1 MKADL
6 KTLLAQ
12 GAPVIADGAMGSLL
26 LAEGLPVGSPSPLW
40 NIERLDIV
48 RGIHR
53 AYISAGAQVILTN
66 SFTASR
72 PALER
77 AGLAARVGE
86 LNRAA
91 ADNARAEADASE
103 NPVVVSGSMGP
114 LGELMAPLGT
124 LSPEQA
130 RSYFAEQALAL
141 ATGGV
146 DVFWIETMSALE
158 EVQAAVEGCRDAAPQ
173 VPIVAT
179 MTFERKGRTMMGVTP
194 ALALERLRE
203 LGLLAMGANCG
214 NGTAEIEG
222 VIQAMRAV
230 DQDVPLVAKSNAGL
244 PRLVDGMSVYDA
256 SPDDMAAYARTAHQL
271 GAQIIGACCGSTPAH
286 IRAIAEAVKG

>member
-1 MKADL
+1 
-6 KTLLAQ
+6 
-12 GAPVIADGAMGSLL
+12 
-26 LAEGLPVGSPSPLW
+26 
-40 NIERLDIV
+40 
-48 RGIHR
+48 
-53 AYISAGAQVILTN
+53 
-66 SFTASR
+66 
-72 PALER
+72 
-77 AGLAARVGE
+77 
-86 LNRAA
+86 
-91 ADNARAEADASE
+91 
-103 NPVVVSGSMGP
+103 
-114 LGELMAPLGT
+114 
-124 LSPEQA
+124 
-130 RSYFAEQALAL
+130 
-141 ATGGV
+141 
-146 DVFWIETMSALE
+146 MSALE